1 MKNILLIT
9 LIFIL
14 TVFGPGCIETQEV
27 EPATV
32 NQVTLDTLGWVQSED
47 VQKESMNQEIGN
59 IEMVINTAM
68 VTYYDIALVNDI
80 NHQINDLMSAHGGLE
95 IIHEANQFPSQVNT
109 IRLALPASITI
120 PNSILMEIIDSQIQ
134 NMAQQNNIQD
144 FHDVGTQNVTLIS
157 GMTVEARSYEGY
169 IETNDGI
176 AVTINVRGI
185 ISSWSSDG
193 VTTIVICVIPAED
206 LTMSVPTQIMNSGIL
221 TVDIDEDREY
231 QDILTLIQ
239 NIE

>member
-14 TVFGPGCIETQEV
+14 TVFVPGCIETQEV

-32 NQVTLDTLGWVQSED
+32 NQVTLDTLGWVQSGD

-80 NHQINDLMSAHGGLE
+80 NQQINDMMSSHGGLD
-95 IIHEANQFPSQVNT
+95 IIQEAHQFPSQVNT

-193 VTTIVICVIPAED
+193 VTTIVTCVIPAED
-206 LTMSVPTQIMNSGIL
+206 LTMSVPAQIMNPGVL